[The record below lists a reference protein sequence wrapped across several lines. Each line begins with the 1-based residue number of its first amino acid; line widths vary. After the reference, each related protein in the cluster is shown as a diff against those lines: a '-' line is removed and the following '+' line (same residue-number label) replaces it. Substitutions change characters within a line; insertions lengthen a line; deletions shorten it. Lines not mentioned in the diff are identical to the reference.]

1 MQEMLDSITQ
11 LKGND
16 KYQAIKALVKDPN
29 NAPVLLALSQ
39 SEKSYF
45 KEEALRGLACFD
57 LEEAQPIFK
66 KLLKS
71 KSKGEKILLHGTAD
85 KLSDLVAEQAEQ
97 FFQNFF
103 SHEEGYDFIPD
114 EFRHLDLSYYT
125 PKEFEEFQVWHSL
138 ILGKA
143 SAKMQNIYRLFAENQ
158 EKFTSFKIKWSINDH
173 FTFYNKGSITRKNL
187 AKVFPQTL
195 ALSIIRNP
203 DERLIHLANELSK
216 QYGKNWLTAEII
228 GAFLTQSSSV
238 VFEKYSPLLKGKNKS
253 YVLDALAL
261 IYFDLKAEQYTA
273 IANWGNYHDDRNNS
287 ETYFSQA
294 IFEPLDERWLE
305 ILTEIEPEKV
315 PLQSYFSTPAGVAVA
330 YESYDQLFQALLPK
344 NIKNPVIKQ
353 KVVAYFVAREQAE
366 QGQSLYIGTLHQLG
380 QAISEAMIE
389 KWIAYKPESVSKY
402 NIPTMLDHNTDWSNQ
417 QKKDFVKKLP
427 DSLQDESALRKWSK

>member
-57 LEEAQPIFK
+57 LPEAEPIFK

-85 KLSDLVAEQAEQ
+85 TLSDLVAQQAEK
-97 FFQNFF
+97 FFQKLFL
-103 SHEEGYDFIPD
+103 HEEGYDFIPN

-125 PKEFEEFQVWHSL
+125 PEEFTDFQIWHSL

-203 DERLIHLANELSK
+203 DERLIHLANELSE

-228 GAFLTQSSSV
+228 GAFLTQSSSA
-238 VFEKYSPLLKGKNKS
+238 VFKKYSPLLKGKNKS

-273 IANWGNYHDDRNNS
+273 IAHWGNYHDDRNNS

-294 IFEPLDERWLE
+294 IFEPLDERWFE

-344 NIKNPVIKQ
+344 NIKNPTIKQ

-366 QGQSLYIGTLHQLG
+366 QGQSLYIGTLHRLG
-380 QAISEAMIE
+380 QPISEAMIE
-389 KWIAYKPESVSKY
+389 KWIAYKPECVSKY
-402 NIPTMLDHNTDWSNQ
+402 NIPTMLDSNTDWSNQ
-417 QKKDFVKKLP
+417 QKKDFIKTLP
-427 DSLQDESALRKWSK
+427 DLLQDESALRKWSK